1 MLLKRKIFVFV
12 TGTLFNPILKRFY
25 RYLDLK
31 SKQSDADVPPLDPAL
46 KRITEPD
53 PDLLSLQ
60 LPLLENLSKSFELR
74 ENPKVGSRFLSPFT
88 VD

>member
-1 MLLKRKIFVFV
+1 MGKKKNFLIDTFL
-12 TGTLFNPILKRFY
+12 TPISKRFY

-31 SKQSDADVPPLDPAL
+31 SKQPDADVPPLDSAL

-60 LPLLENLSKSFELR
+60 LPLLENLSRSFELR
-74 ENPKVGSRFLSPFT
+74 ENPKVASYSLLLST